1 VTSVAFAP
9 SARELVFGRY
19 RPLRPLG
26 SGGSGSVWLALDE
39 RSGLDVALKIIP
51 REGKAAARAE
61 REAHAAR
68 RLRHD
73 RCVRSYDVGH
83 DSSHVYIAYEYV
95 PGRTFREALR
105 TGDVSDEEAVELA
118 AQVLDALA
126 HAHRAGIV
134 HRDVKPSNILLED
147 RDALAARL
155 LDFGLAQFDGADTL
169 TAVGDVPGTL
179 AYIAP
184 ERLAGEDATP
194 ESDVWA
200 VGVVLWEALSGRH
213 PFWGVPLQEVA
224 VAIGAGAPP
233 LASERRDLP
242 RRLIAAVD
250 GALARDPARRPRASA
265 LAADLRRSLRAAPSR
280 EPRQP
285 NQQPTVVDGRPL
297 PRLLSRVAPVA
308 LAMTAAGLGA
318 TLLPF
323 WPSLLVAA
331 IVLGAGVGAWLDPR
345 IGLTLGLGALVFPL
359 GNLAQGTAVVYGCLA
374 LGLLLFSWRDARSG
388 LLFVT
393 GPLLAPLGL
402 LALVPL
408 LVQPARGA
416 LRRGVQ
422 AALAVLAAA
431 LVSGVEGAD
440 LPLAAGPASSLAIA
454 PVDSEREVA
463 LTVWGELA
471 LHPVVLVGA
480 LVAAA
485 AAVALPWA
493 RRWRYGVA
501 ALGGALVVCAAA
513 TGAGPVALLV
523 AGLAWALAAN
533 LPRKSAR

>member
-9 SARELVFGRY
+9 STRELVFGRY

-61 REAHAAR
+61 REALAAR

-83 DSSHVYIAYEYV
+83 DGSHVYIAYEYV
-95 PGRTFREALR
+95 PGRTLREALR
-105 TGDVSDEEAVELA
+105 SDDLSDEEAVELA

-147 RDALAARL
+147 TDELAARL

-224 VAIGAGAPP
+224 LAIEAGAPP
-233 LASERRDLP
+233 LGTERRDLP
-242 RRLIAAVD
+242 RRLLAAVD

-265 LAADLRRSLRAAPSR
+265 LAADLRRSLRAASR
-280 EPRQP
+280 REAAEPREQALVESR
-285 NQQPTVVDGRPL
+285 TA
-297 PRLLSRVAPVA
+297 PRLIRRAAPVV
-308 LAMTAAGLGA
+308 LAMIAAGLGA

-323 WPSLLVAA
+323 WPTVLVAGLVVA
-331 IVLGAGVGAWLDPR
+331 AGIGAWLDPR
-345 IGLTLGLGALVFPL
+345 LGLAVGLAALVFPL
-359 GNLAQGTAVVYGCLA
+359 GNIAESSAVAYGCLA
-374 LGLLLFSWRDARSG
+374 LGLLLLSWRDARSG
-388 LLFVT
+388 LLFVI

-408 LVQPARGA
+408 LVQPARGVV
-416 LRRGVQ
+416 RRGIQ

-431 LVSGVEGAD
+431 LVAGTAGNG
-440 LPLAAGPASSLAIA
+440 LPLASGEAGSLGIA
-454 PVDSEREVA
+454 PLDSEREVA

-471 LHPVVLVGA
+471 LHPILLGGA

-493 RRWRYGVA
+493 RRSRHGVA
-501 ALGGALVVCAAA
+501 AIGGVLVVCAAA
-513 TGAGPVALLV
+513 TGTGAAGLLV
-523 AGLAWALAAN
+523 AGLVWAAAAN
-533 LPRKSAR
+533 LANGTAR